1 MTKSK
6 KLAAVFGV
14 LQLAWLWFVFSNS
27 LKSKKAS
34 AAQSAP
40 LQELVTPPIKS
51 MGVNNAD
58 RVAELVVRKS
68 AHMAEFF
75 VLTLLCCFVFCF
87 LGKKPKT
94 VLGLSAIFATVTAC
108 IDETLQIFSQRG
120 AAVTDVF
127 IDLIGV
133 VLAISAF
140 FTFYKI
146 KNKRQ
151 NKNRNV

>member
-6 KLAAVFGV
+6 KLAAVFCV
-14 LQLAWLWFVFSNS
+14 PLLTWLYFVFSNS

-51 MGVNNAD
+51 MGVSNAD
-58 RVAELVVRKS
+58 HVAELVVRKS
-68 AHMAEFF
+68 AHIAEFF
-75 VLTLLCCFVFCF
+75 VLTLLCCLVLYF
-87 LGKKPKT
+87 LGKKQKT
-94 VLGLSAIFATVTAC
+94 VLALSALFAAVTAC

-120 AAVTDVF
+120 AAVKDVF

-133 VLAISAF
+133 VLAIAAF
-140 FTFYKI
+140 AVFYKI
-146 KNKRQ
+146 KK
-151 NKNRNV
+151 